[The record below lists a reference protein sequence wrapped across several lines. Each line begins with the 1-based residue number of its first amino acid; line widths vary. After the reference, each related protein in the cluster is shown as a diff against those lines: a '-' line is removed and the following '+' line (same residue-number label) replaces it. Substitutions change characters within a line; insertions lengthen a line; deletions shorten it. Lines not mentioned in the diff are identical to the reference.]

1 MSRGGVG
8 SLVLLAVCSTFG
20 LAFAEE
26 ATTLFCLA
34 AEQLPTC
41 VNAPATAMEG
51 AQGDAA
57 VVLSSEAARLGA
69 QLQLQPGAYAVVLRA
84 FAPSAAKDAL
94 YIDVA
99 GRSAR
104 LAIGEFERWVV
115 RTQVFRVQ
123 EAAQYAVVLQPDP
136 NELGLAID
144 QVALVRGAVG
154 QLNEMADLPPPA
166 AQVALEPVSGIRVA
180 QAAQAGE
187 EETVTPGA
195 SEFKMASLP
204 EGPRGRGL
212 DTLFYCSFDE
222 SRDADYARGN
232 GKCALTA
239 GEELVEGKWGNALDC
254 TDQKVNM
261 YFNVERNLI
270 PRAGTLECWL
280 KSGETNIWADGEDHC
295 LFHLTPRRAM
305 PGGPRAAM
313 TVDLT
318 KRGEDNAFHLTVT
331 GGASADLAVPTADL
345 DPQSWHHLAFS
356 WDFTGRAPELWLC
369 LDGNGEHATLAAGS
383 SPLPFVALQIGN
395 TRWYGH
401 YAHANE
407 FYAFGGLV
415 DDLHIS
421 DETLARREAGHD
433 PLDIGE
439 IDLELSLAAEDALQR
454 WLDKWSDLQI
464 GGAWGDW
471 ISPQIAPN
479 GLSLDWTGRPVD
491 RRRVSNKYGSSAQ
504 LANYFLRAYEYTGD
518 ERWLQ
523 VAKNT
528 GEFFLRGQD
537 ELGYWYQDYLVDES
551 GRVAPAGAT
560 NSARI
565 QDGYQSQRWLLML
578 YTHRVTGDQRYRDA
592 ATKCADFLLAIE
604 NPNGSWPGTYDT
616 AKGAGRTTGQRG
628 VEYGCEYNDCATSDP
643 MRMMMTMYLLTGD
656 EKYLKGPEGSKG
668 IAGIGQWLFDTQIG
682 EGEVRGWCQQ
692 YDHENKPVWARGFE
706 APVIS
711 PRVVN
716 RFIHPMC
723 VWMYLMTGN
732 ERYMNL
738 LQETYDWYRAV
749 EVPGPEGGWYY
760 QYLPDGTPVYSTEFE
775 TIKIDPND
783 PKAPK
788 PSREKLQLTHLE
800 RTLTQYNELGP
811 EEFRQSFVG
820 SVELGAEDYAQRRKS
835 AAGSCRS
842 QAQAV
847 LEELKEQRADGT
859 WVGGSW
865 LRHPQGVRTYGYVL
879 NLRLARGVVPPQAL
893 PRGGRSPWDGS
904 IAGRGAWRVPVVW
917 FADWFDIPLH
927 E

>member
-1 MSRGGVG
+1 
-8 SLVLLAVCSTFG
+8 LLAVCSTFG

-41 VNAPATAMEG
+41 VNAPVTAMAG

-280 KSGETNIWADGEDHC
+280 KSGESNIWADGEDHC

-356 WDFTGRAPELWLC
+356 WDFT
-369 LDGNGEHATLAAGS
+369 
-383 SPLPFVALQIGN
+383 
-395 TRWYGH
+395 
-401 YAHANE
+401 
-407 FYAFGGLV
+407 
-415 DDLHIS
+415 
-421 DETLARREAGHD
+421 
-433 PLDIGE
+433 
-439 IDLELSLAAEDALQR
+439 
-454 WLDKWSDLQI
+454 
-464 GGAWGDW
+464 
-471 ISPQIAPN
+471 
-479 GLSLDWTGRPVD
+479 TGRPVD

-723 VWMYLMTGN
+723 VWLYLMTGD

-738 LQETYDWYRAV
+738 LQEIYDWYRSV

-775 TIKIDPND
+775 TIKMDPND

-800 RTLTQYNELGP
+800 RTLTQYTELGP

-820 SVELGAEDYAQRRKS
+820 SVELSAEDYAQRRKS

-879 NLRLARGVVPPQAL
+879 TLRLARGVVPPQAL